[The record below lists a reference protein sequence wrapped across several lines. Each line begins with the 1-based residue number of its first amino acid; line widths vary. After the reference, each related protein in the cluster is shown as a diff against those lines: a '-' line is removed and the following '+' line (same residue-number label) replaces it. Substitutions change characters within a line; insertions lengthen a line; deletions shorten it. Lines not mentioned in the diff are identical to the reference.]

1 MVMRT
6 RITQYWKTPTQT
18 IYTAIS
24 TRGLRIRSYPSHI
37 EPSQAA
43 ARGAPNALTTA
54 TFLHP
59 VQRPKPLFRL
69 DPAEIILLTMQ
80 IRSDIVTHEGEE
92 GGDTEGFVTVTED
105 LEVDGIVVEENAE
118 PGDEGIDGYHEQNA
132 NDTRSDEPC

>member
-24 TRGLRIRSYPSHI
+24 TRGLRICSYPSHI
-37 EPSQAA
+37 EPGQAA

-105 LEVDGIVVEENAE
+105 LEVDGIVVEENTE

>member
-24 TRGLRIRSYPSHI
+24 TRGLRICSYPSHI
-37 EPSQAA
+37 EPGQAA

-80 IRSDIVTHEGEE
+80 IRSDIVAHEGEE
-92 GGDTEGFVTVTED
+92 SGDTEGFVTVTED

-118 PGDEGIDGYHEQNA
+118 PGDEGINGDHEQNA

>member
-24 TRGLRIRSYPSHI
+24 TRGLRICSYPSHI
-37 EPSQAA
+37 EPCQAA

-80 IRSDIVTHEGEE
+80 IRCDIVTHEGEE

-118 PGDEGIDGYHEQNA
+118 PGDEGIDGDHEQDA